1 MTSTAPAWL
10 PDKKYY
16 EYAYHKFFNPTVEWK
31 NWIPYEEW
39 NYPDRDLLRFD
50 HMIGKQ
56 IQHIK
61 NKRVL
66 DIACHLGYNSLF
78 CLHNDASYVTGT
90 NVRDFE
96 LTIAREI
103 TSLAGYSNCDFVLSD
118 LHNQSEFANQCND
131 HDTVLLSGILDHVN
145 NHYEILQTVA
155 NSRAQ
160 TLILESDLSNA
171 IDLGM
176 TAIVHWYSE
185 LTAESTNGYKKNKSS
200 TFIGAPNQ
208 RWIEWALQSLD
219 FKITYNQIM
228 EFSMPNGIYA
238 RRCTMVAQK

>member
-1 MTSTAPAWL
+1 MTSLAPAWL

-31 NWIPYEEW
+31 NWTPWEEW

-50 HMIGKQ
+50 HIIGKQ

-90 NVRDFE
+90 NVREFE
-96 LTIAREI
+96 LNIAREI
-103 TSLAGYSNCDFVLSD
+103 TSLAGYSNCNFVLSD
-118 LHNQSEFANQCND
+118 IYNLSEFADQCND
-131 HDTVLLSGILDHVN
+131 HDTVLLSGILYHLN
-145 NHYEILQTVA
+145 NHYELLQTIA

-160 TLILESDLSNA
+160 TLILEVDLSDA
-171 IDLGM
+171 IDIGKQP
-176 TAIVHWYSE
+176 IVHWIDESV
-185 LTAESTNGYKKNKSS
+185 AESVNGYEKNKKE
-200 TFIGAPNQ
+200 TFVGIPNR
-208 RWIEWALQSLD
+208 RWIECALHRLG
-219 FKITYNQIM
+219 FEITYNQIM
-228 EFSMPNGIYA
+228 EFTMPNGIYA

>member
-1 MTSTAPAWL
+1 
-10 PDKKYY
+10 
-16 EYAYHKFFNPTVEWK
+16 
-31 NWIPYEEW
+31 
-39 NYPDRDLLRFD
+39 
-50 HMIGKQ
+50 
-56 IQHIK
+56 
-61 NKRVL
+61 
-66 DIACHLGYNSLF
+66 
-78 CLHNDASYVTGT
+78 
-90 NVRDFE
+90 
-96 LTIAREI
+96 
-103 TSLAGYSNCDFVLSD
+103 
-118 LHNQSEFANQCND
+118 
-131 HDTVLLSGILDHVN
+131 VN
-145 NHYEILQTVA
+145 NHYEVLQTVA

-185 LTAESTNGYKKNKSS
+185 PTAESTNGYKKNKSS

-208 RWIEWALQSLD
+208 RWIERALQSLD